1 MSLTKQE
8 ADALID
14 TIRGFVDKG
23 QGAQRAVDLTLAD
36 KAGSLKA
43 GQRTAGTVTGTA
55 LVALAADG
63 NGNTGLTADQIER
76 LYQIFKARFIDDAKV
91 DPVLLHLVTTRPE
104 MILEFERK
112 IVSLDAKSMK
122 GRVAQLI
129 ASGWFKDIRATS
141 AVRRELARIGSD
153 PGGGGT
159 LSDQLSSL
167 QRDGF
172 LTREGD
178 GWQVAAGIK
187 ITDKQ
192 LETA

>member
-1 MSLTKQE
+1 MNRQE
-8 ADALID
+8 ADAIIN
-14 TIRGFVDKG
+14 TIRSFVDGGPVAQKTSIDRVPLGKG
-23 QGAQRAVDLTLAD
+23 PLPDG
-36 KAGSLKA
+36 KPGPAGD
-43 GQRTAGTVTGTA
+43 
-55 LVALAADG
+55 AAG
-63 NGNTGLTADQIER
+63 NGPGSGSAGLTNDQIER

-129 ASGWFKDIRATS
+129 ASGWFKEIRATS